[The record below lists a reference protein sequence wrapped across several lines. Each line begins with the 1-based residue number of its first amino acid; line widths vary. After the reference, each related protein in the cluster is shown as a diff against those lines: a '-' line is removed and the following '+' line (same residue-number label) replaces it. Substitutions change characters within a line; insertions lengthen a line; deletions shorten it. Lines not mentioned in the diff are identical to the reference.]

1 MSSLSHTFA
10 IKGNRD
16 WVIAKVI
23 NSIFVNLGATSVP
36 HPYDFYT
43 APGMYYYL
51 DADNKV
57 RMATRFDKEI
67 MERIVLS
74 SPSEYYEMVRLMG
87 NKSGQSL

>member
-16 WVIAKVI
+16 WTIAKKI
-23 NSIFVNLGATSVP
+23 NNIFVNLGATSVP

-43 APGMYYYL
+43 APGLYYYL
-51 DADNKV
+51 DANNEV
-57 RMATRFDKEI
+57 RMAKRFDKEV

-74 SPSEYYEMVRLMG
+74 SPSEYYEMVKLMG
-87 NKSGQSL
+87 E

>member
-16 WVIAKVI
+16 WTIAKKI
-23 NSIFVNLGATSVP
+23 NNIFVNLGATSVP

-43 APGMYYYL
+43 AHGLYYYL
-51 DADNKV
+51 DVNNEV
-57 RMATRFDKEI
+57 RIAKRFDKEV

-74 SPSEYYEMVRLMG
+74 SPSEYYEMVKLMG
-87 NKSGQSL
+87 E

>member
-16 WVIAKVI
+16 WTIAKRI
-23 NSIFVNLGATSVP
+23 NNIFVSLGATDVP

-43 APGMYYYL
+43 APGLYYYL
-51 DADNKV
+51 DTDNKV
-57 RMATRFDKEI
+57 CMAKRFDKEI

-74 SPSEYYEMVRLMG
+74 SPNEYYEMVKLMED
-87 NKSGQSL
+87 KAI

>member
-1 MSSLSHTFA
+1 MKTRFVNKLSHKFA

-16 WVIAKVI
+16 WTIAKRI
-23 NSIFVNLGATSVP
+23 NNIFVNLGATSAP

-43 APGMYYYL
+43 AHGLYYYL

-57 RMATRFDKEI
+57 RIAKRFDKEI

-74 SPSEYYEMVRLMG
+74 SPNEYYEMVKLI
-87 NKSGQSL
+87 KI